1 MKLKLQ
7 HQEETV
13 KTFIFH
19 DEEVTSDYN
28 SACNSD
34 LVAVLNNTGGITS
47 AEGCNAT
54 GEIHRLL
61 DDYQSHRASPDI
73 QLPDKSSEQLT
84 RTEQ

>member
-47 AEGCNAT
+47 VEGCNAT

-61 DDYQSHRASPDI
+61 DEYQ
-73 QLPDKSSEQLT
+73 
-84 RTEQ
+84 